1 MAEELDDIIIDLP
14 DLDALPDAA
23 PAPRFPVEL
32 RVVWDNGDRCSSG
45 PAINLSHS
53 GIFVKTADPPPI
65 GKDVRIMPMINGE
78 ISDVVLHGKVVRVG
92 AAPAEGMGV
101 QFAPRTRSER
111 RKLESF
117 VEAYAVRAVKKP
129 ENRS

>member
-1 MAEELDDIIIDLP
+1 MAEELDDLIIDLP
-14 DLDALPDAA
+14 DLDALPDTA

-32 RVVWDNGDRCSSG
+32 RVIWDNGDRVSSG
-45 PAINLSHS
+45 PAVNLSHS
-53 GIFVKTADPPPI
+53 GIFIKTADPPAL

-78 ISDVVLHGKVVRVG
+78 NSDVVLHGRVVRVG
-92 AAPAEGMGV
+92 EAPATGMGV
-101 QFAPRTRSER
+101 QFTPRTRAER

-129 ENRS
+129 